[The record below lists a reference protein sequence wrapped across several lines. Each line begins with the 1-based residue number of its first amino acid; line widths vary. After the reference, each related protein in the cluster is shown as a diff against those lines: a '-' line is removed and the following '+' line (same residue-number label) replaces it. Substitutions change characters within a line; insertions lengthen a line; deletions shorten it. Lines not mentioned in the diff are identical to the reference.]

1 MRHRVLWK
9 RTRLRSL
16 TAAPPGMVPFGRKP
30 ESSYPQTA
38 SSPGFFLG
46 ASLSSESK
54 RSCVRHDGQS
64 VSLPARPGKGKVAR
78 EARTY
83 RSHSD
88 LTEVRNPIHATR
100 KGPDR
105 ERIGR
110 IRMHHI
116 TEKCLQVR
124 SLQGTSAVG
133 ILPPALERRLK
144 GEHTATTPSPLGPKR
159 VLSRSQTSSLLP
171 GSRNRQGQSH
181 KARSTATQ
189 RRIPPRLPLWLYR
202 IGRDPRGDREV
213 VEVGLTTG
221 LGWLRRVA

>member
-1 MRHRVLWK
+1 MLWK

-116 TEKCLQVR
+116 AEKRLEVR

-159 VLSRSQTSSLLP
+159 VLSRSQTSSLLLRCREI
-171 GSRNRQGQSH
+171 GNVSSAGQIQQH
-181 KARSTATQ
+181 ERLAG
-189 RRIPPRLPLWLYR
+189 PVLPLWLYR
-202 IGRDPRGDREV
+202 IGRDLRRDGEV